1 MRWVVVAA
9 LSVGLCLLFFH
20 VRWAGELP
28 SRALKSPCGAGSP
41 EQLPEQ
47 CFPLQGRH
55 RSLPKRMGVTARAS
69 IPAESPFP
77 PPPQARG
84 FSGGSFFSHTFIT
97 LIHKD

>member
-9 LSVGLCLLFFH
+9 LSVGLCLLFFR

-47 CFPLQGRH
+47 RFPLQGGTQIPSKEDGTDCQ
-55 RSLPKRMGVTARAS
+55 SLHPC
-69 IPAESPFP
+69 
-77 PPPQARG
+77 
-84 FSGGSFFSHTFIT
+84 
-97 LIHKD
+97 